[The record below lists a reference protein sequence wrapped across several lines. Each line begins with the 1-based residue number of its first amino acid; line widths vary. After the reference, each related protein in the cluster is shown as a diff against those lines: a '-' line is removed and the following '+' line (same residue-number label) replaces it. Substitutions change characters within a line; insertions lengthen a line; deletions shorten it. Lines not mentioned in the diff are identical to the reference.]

1 MNATPLLRILVVVAW
16 ALGSVL
22 AAPVVAQ
29 AQEGSSADPKAE
41 SKPAGD
47 AKPAETPGEPTEPG
61 ARSRTTLSQEVAEQ
75 GEAELRKSVRVF
87 QQRYLVKTHRAELL
101 LGGSSS
107 FNDPMIHHFGAD
119 ATLLFH
125 LSERWALGVGG
136 AKWFAKPRAAFNT
149 IQSDY
154 GLFPEK
160 SELQAG
166 GWGEVQYS
174 PVFGKFTSFGVAVL
188 QVDAY
193 VLAGGGAIRTTRG
206 EALKGA
212 GQVGVG
218 IRVHTARWLTLS
230 FEVRDLIYSEGFQP
244 CEANKIPTDACSNQV
259 LNQWFGGVRLGLWIP
274 PTVQY
279 KFQR

>member
-1 MNATPLLRILVVVAW
+1 MKATPLLRILLVA
-16 ALGSVL
+16 VL
-22 AAPVVAQ
+22 AALSLPTA
-29 AQEGSSADPKAE
+29 ARADE
-41 SKPAGD
+41 TPASTE
-47 AKPAETPGEPTEPG
+47 AKPAPSEARPGSDSPAATEGTESG
-61 ARSRTTLSQEVAEQ
+61 ARARTALSQEVAEQ

-87 QQRYLVKTHRAELL
+87 QQRYLIKTHRAELL

-119 ATLLFH
+119 ASLLFH
-125 LSERWALGVGG
+125 LSERWALGIGA
-136 AKWFAKPRAAFNT
+136 AKWFGKPRDAFNK

-206 EALKGA
+206 ESLKGA

-218 IRVHTARWLTLS
+218 IRVHTLRWLTLS
-230 FEVRDLIYSEGFQP
+230 FEIRDLIYSEAFQP
-244 CEANKIPTDACSNQV
+244 CEANHAATDACSNQV
-259 LNQWFGGVRLGLWIP
+259 LNQWFGGLRLGLWIP

>member
-1 MNATPLLRILVVVAW
+1 MKATPLLRILLVA
-16 ALGSVL
+16 VL
-22 AAPVVAQ
+22 AALSLPTA
-29 AQEGSSADPKAE
+29 ARADE
-41 SKPAGD
+41 TPASTE
-47 AKPAETPGEPTEPG
+47 AKPAPSEARPGSDSPAATEGTESG
-61 ARSRTTLSQEVAEQ
+61 ARARTALSQD
-75 GEAELRKSVRVF
+75 EAELRKSVRVF
-87 QQRYLVKTHRAELL
+87 QQRYLIKTHRAELL

-119 ATLLFH
+119 ASLLFH
-125 LSERWALGVGG
+125 LSERWALGIGA
-136 AKWFAKPRAAFNT
+136 AKWFGKPRDAFNK

-206 EALKGA
+206 ESLKGA

-218 IRVHTARWLTLS
+218 IRVHTLRWLTLS
-230 FEVRDLIYSEGFQP
+230 FEIRDLIYSEAFQP
-244 CEANKIPTDACSNQV
+244 CEANHAATDACSNQV
-259 LNQWFGGVRLGLWIP
+259 LNQWFGGLRLGLWIP